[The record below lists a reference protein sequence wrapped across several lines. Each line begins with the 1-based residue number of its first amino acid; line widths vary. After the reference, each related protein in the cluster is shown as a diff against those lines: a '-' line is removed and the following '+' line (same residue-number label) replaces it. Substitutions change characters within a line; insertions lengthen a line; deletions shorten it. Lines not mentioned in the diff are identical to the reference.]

1 MNESLFF
8 LHMLAAL
15 LFLALA
21 VRMGKT
27 ALGIYVALS
36 GVLANLFVVKQIEL
50 FGLHATASDVFAVGG
65 ILGLNL
71 LQELFGIQAARRAV
85 WASLSALVFFACM
98 SQIHLLYSPSSFD
111 ATQGAF
117 AAILGAAPR
126 IVAASIGVYAL
137 VQRVDILF
145 FSLLKRG
152 ISHFGARVFLSLLL
166 SQALDTALFSFFG
179 LYGLVVGLFEI
190 MLVSYGVKCAV
201 IACSSPLAA
210 LLKRFSRESY
220 GVSV

>member
-1 MNESLFF
+1 MNEALFF
-8 LHMLAAL
+8 LHIGAAL
-15 LFLALA
+15 LFLGLA
-21 VRMGKT
+21 VRMGKM
-27 ALGIYVALS
+27 ALGIYVAIS

-71 LQELFGIQAARRAV
+71 LQELFGVQAARQAV
-85 WASLSALVFFACM
+85 RASLSVLVLFACM
-98 SQIHLLYSPSSFD
+98 SQIHLLYLPSPFG
-111 ATQGAF
+111 ATQEAF
-117 AAILGAAPR
+117 VSILGTAPR
-126 IVAASIGVYAL
+126 IVAASIAVYAL
-137 VQRVDILF
+137 VQRADILF
-145 FSLLKRG
+145 FAFLKRG
-152 ISHFGARVFLSLLL
+152 IAHFGARVFASLLL

-179 LYGLVVGLFEI
+179 LYGLVEGLFEI

-210 LLKRFSRESY
+210 LLKRFSKEPY